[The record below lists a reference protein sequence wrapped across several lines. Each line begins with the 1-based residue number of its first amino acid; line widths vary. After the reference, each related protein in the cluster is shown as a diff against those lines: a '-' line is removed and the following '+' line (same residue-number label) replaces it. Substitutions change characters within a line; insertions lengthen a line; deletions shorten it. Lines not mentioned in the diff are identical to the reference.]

1 VVETVP
7 DLLTSAAQHYGRRT
21 ALITPD
27 KLLSFTELKRLA
39 DNFGDGLSARGIS
52 PGDRI
57 VLWLGNS
64 WRWVVAY
71 YGALSIGAEVVPA
84 NSLLSPDEVAYIV
97 DHSDAKALIAL
108 HEDLL
113 RLLPYPTLP
122 LIVSVG
128 SAHAGA
134 AEFDELLEPPRV
146 ENPTGLRARRAP
158 TDVAEICYTSGT
170 TGTPKGAILSHLSLV
185 TNAQAMALVHGKS
198 ALDVLGTA
206 LPCCHVYGTMVLNS
220 AVAAGA
226 SLVLMPRFDE
236 FALLTAIEQHEITVL
251 EAVPAMYHALMNT
264 RRLERFNVKSL
275 RLCSVGGQAMAES
288 RLEEVETRLH
298 CPLHELWG
306 MTELAGPGTTHPYN
320 TRRIA
325 GSIGIPLPFTEMRIA
340 DPVDTSRTMP
350 IGQIGELVVRGPLVM
365 NGYLNEP
372 ATTRNTITPDGW
384 LRTGDLVLR
393 DERGYLYLV
402 DRLKDVILS
411 GGYTL
416 YPAEIERVISTFP
429 AVALAAVVSVDDQ
442 MRGQI
447 AKAVVTL
454 RPDTRCEP
462 EDLIAHCRQHLA
474 KYKVPRQVEIVDFLP
489 TGPTGKLLRR
499 ELRQRTS
506 PRGNAAAAFPQDANL
521 AMPGQVT
528 GVLE

>member
-1 VVETVP
+1 
-7 DLLTSAAQHYGRRT
+7 
-21 ALITPD
+21 
-27 KLLSFTELKRLA
+27 
-39 DNFGDGLSARGIS
+39 
-52 PGDRI
+52 
-57 VLWLGNS
+57 
-64 WRWVVAY
+64 
-71 YGALSIGAEVVPA
+71 
-84 NSLLSPDEVAYIV
+84 
-97 DHSDAKALIAL
+97 
-108 HEDLL
+108 
-113 RLLPYPTLP
+113 
-122 LIVSVG
+122 
-128 SAHAGA
+128 
-134 AEFDELLEPPRV
+134 
-146 ENPTGLRARRAP
+146 
-158 TDVAEICYTSGT
+158 
-170 TGTPKGAILSHLSLV
+170 
-185 TNAQAMALVHGKS
+185 
-198 ALDVLGTA
+198 
-206 LPCCHVYGTMVLNS
+206 
-220 AVAAGA
+220 
-226 SLVLMPRFDE
+226 
-236 FALLTAIEQHEITVL
+236 
-251 EAVPAMYHALMNT
+251 
-264 RRLERFNVKSL
+264 
-275 RLCSVGGQAMAES
+275 
-288 RLEEVETRLH
+288 
-298 CPLHELWG
+298 
-306 MTELAGPGTTHPYN
+306 
-320 TRRIA
+320 
-325 GSIGIPLPFTEMRIA
+325 MRIA

>member
-1 VVETVP
+1 VVDTVP
-7 DLLTSAAQHYGRRT
+7 ELLTSAAQHYGRRT
-21 ALITPD
+21 ALITSD
-27 KLLSFTELKRLA
+27 RSLSFTELKRLA
-39 DNFGDGLSARGIS
+39 DNFGDGLSAYGIS

-84 NSLLSPDEVAYIV
+84 NSLLAPDEVAYIV
-97 DHSDAKALIAL
+97 VHSDAKALIAL
-108 HEDLL
+108 HKDLL
-113 RLLPYPTLP
+113 RLLPYPKP
-122 LIVSVG
+122 AAIVSVG
-128 SAHAGA
+128 SAHPGA
-134 AEFDELLEPPRV
+134 VEFDELLEPARD
-146 ENPTGLRARRAP
+146 ENPIGSRARRAP

-198 ALDVLGTA
+198 SSDVLGTA

-226 SLVLMPRFDE
+226 SLVLLPRFDE
-236 FALLTAIEQHEITVL
+236 LALLTAIEQHEITVL

-264 RRLERFNVKSL
+264 RSLERFNVKSL
-275 RLCSVGGQAMAES
+275 RLCSVGGQAIAES
-288 RLEEVETRLH
+288 RLEEVEARLH

-340 DPVDTSRTMP
+340 DPADTSRTMP
-350 IGQIGELVVRGPLVM
+350 IGHIGELVVRGPSVM
-365 NGYLNEP
+365 NSYLNEP

-384 LRTGDLVLR
+384 LRTGDLVRR

-416 YPAEIERVISTFP
+416 YPAEIERVISSFP

-442 MRGQI
+442 MRGQV

-454 RPDTRCEP
+454 RPDTRCQP

-474 KYKVPRQVEIVDFLP
+474 KYKVPRKVEIVDSLP
-489 TGPTGKLLRR
+489 MGPTGKLLRR
-499 ELRQRTS
+499 ELRQQTS
-506 PRGNAAAAFPQDANL
+506 ARGAAPVDSTN
-521 AMPGQVT
+521 
-528 GVLE
+528 